1 MLASLRQQFGRNMLA
16 DNSQKIIR
24 DYLGKQSIV
33 LIGLMGAGK
42 TTLGRRLSKHLDLP
56 FKDADQEI
64 EAAAG
69 MDVTEFFA
77 TFGEDKFRDGEE
89 KVISRLLDN
98 GPQILATGGGAYMRQ
113 ATRDNIKQ
121 NGISIWLRGDLELLM
136 ERIAL
141 RQTRPLLQV
150 DNPKEV
156 MQKLIDERYPVY
168 AQADITIDTID
179 APHNVMIDK
188 LLKEMVAYAS

>member
-1 MLASLRQQFGRNMLA
+1 MFDRN
-16 DNSQKIIR
+16 STKVIR
-24 DYLGKQSIV
+24 DYLGNQSIV

-42 TTLGRRLSKHLDLP
+42 TTLGRRLAKHLDLP
-56 FKDADQEI
+56 FKDADHEI

-77 TFGEDKFRDGEE
+77 TFGEEKFREGEE

-121 NGISIWLRGDLELLM
+121 KGISIWLRGDLELLM
-136 ERIAL
+136 NRIAL

-156 MQKLIDERYPVY
+156 MQKLIDDRYPVY
-168 AQADITIDTID
+168 AGANITIDTID
-179 APHNVMIDK
+179 APHNVMIEK
-188 LLKEMVAYAS
+188 LLKEMIEYAS

>member
-1 MLASLRQQFGRNMLA
+1 MFDRNGT
-16 DNSQKIIR
+16 KVIR
-24 DYLGKQSIV
+24 DYLGNQSIV

-42 TTLGRRLSKHLDLP
+42 TTLGRRLAKHLDLP

-77 TFGEDKFRDGEE
+77 TFGEEKFREGEE

-113 ATRDNIKQ
+113 TTRDNIKRQ
-121 NGISIWLRGDLELLM
+121 GISIWLRGDLELLM
-136 ERIAL
+136 NRIAL

-156 MQKLIDERYPVY
+156 MQRLIDERYPVY
-168 AQADITIDTID
+168 AQANITIDTID
-179 APHNVMIDK
+179 APHNVMIEK
-188 LLKEMVAYAS
+188 LLDEMIEYAS

>member
-1 MLASLRQQFGRNMLA
+1 MFDRNGT
-16 DNSQKIIR
+16 KIIR
-24 DYLGKQSIV
+24 DYLGNQSIV

-42 TTLGRRLSKHLDLP
+42 TTLGRRLAKHLDLP

-77 TFGEDKFRDGEE
+77 TFGEEKFRDGEE
-89 KVISRLLDN
+89 KVISRLLDT

-113 ATRDNIKQ
+113 STRDNIKRQ
-121 NGISIWLRGDLELLM
+121 GISIWLRGDLELLM
-136 ERIAL
+136 NRIAL

-156 MQKLIDERYPVY
+156 MQQLIDERYPVY
-168 AQADITIDTID
+168 AGADITIDTID
-179 APHNVMIDK
+179 APHNVMIEK
-188 LLKEMVAYAS
+188 LLKEMIEYAS

>member
-1 MLASLRQQFGRNMLA
+1 MFAE
-16 DNSQKIIR
+16 NSTKIIR

-42 TTLGRRLSKHLDLP
+42 TTLGRRLAKHLDLP
-56 FKDADQEI
+56 FKDADHEI

-69 MDVTEFFA
+69 MDVPEFFA

-89 KVISRLLDN
+89 KVISRLLDS
-98 GPQILATGGGAYMRQ
+98 GPQILATGGGAYMRE
-113 ATRDNIKQ
+113 ATRNNIKEK
-121 NGISIWLRGDLELLM
+121 GISIWLRGDLELLM
-136 ERIAL
+136 DRIAL

-156 MQKLIDERYPVY
+156 MQKLIDERYPIY
-168 AQADITIDTID
+168 AQADVTIDTID

>member
-1 MLASLRQQFGRNMLA
+1 MFDRNGT
-16 DNSQKIIR
+16 KVIR
-24 DYLGKQSIV
+24 DYLGNQSIV

-42 TTLGRRLSKHLDLP
+42 TTLGRRLAKHLDLP

-77 TFGEDKFRDGEE
+77 TFGEEKFREGEE

-113 ATRDNIKQ
+113 TTRDNIKRQ
-121 NGISIWLRGDLELLM
+121 GISIWLRGDLELLM
-136 ERIAL
+136 NRIAL

-168 AQADITIDTID
+168 AQANITIDTID
-179 APHNVMIDK
+179 APHNVMIEK
-188 LLKEMVAYAS
+188 LLDEMIEYAS

>member
-1 MLASLRQQFGRNMLA
+1 MFDDRRT
-16 DNSQKIIR
+16 KIIR
-24 DYLGKQSIV
+24 DYLGRQSII

-42 TTLGRRLSKHLDLP
+42 TTLGRRLAKHLDLP
-56 FKDADQEI
+56 FKDADHEI

-69 MDVTEFFA
+69 MDVAEFFA

-113 ATRDNIKQ
+113 ATRDNIK
-121 NGISIWLRGDLELLM
+121 NKGISIWLRGDLELLM
-136 ERIAL
+136 NRIAL

-168 AQADITIDTID
+168 AAADITIDTID
-179 APHNVMIDK
+179 APHNVMIEK
-188 LLKEMVAYAS
+188 LLEEMIDYAS

>member
-1 MLASLRQQFGRNMLA
+1 MF
-16 DNSQKIIR
+16 DENSTKVIR
-24 DYLGKQSIV
+24 DYLGNRSIV

-42 TTLGRRLSKHLDLP
+42 TTLGRRLSKHLNLN
-56 FKDADQEI
+56 FKDADHEI

-69 MDVTEFFA
+69 MDVAEFFA
-77 TFGEDKFRDGEE
+77 TFGEQKFREGEE
-89 KVISRLLDN
+89 KVIARLLDE
-98 GPQILATGGGAYMRQ
+98 GPQILATGGGAYMCKTTRQ
-113 ATRDNIKQ
+113 NIKQ

-150 DNPKEV
+150 ENPREV
-156 MQKLIDERYPVY
+156 MQKLIDERYPIY
-168 AQADITIDTID
+168 AQADIIIDTID

-188 LLKEMVAYAS
+188 LLDKMFEYAT

>member
-1 MLASLRQQFGRNMLA
+1 MFDENGT
-16 DNSQKIIR
+16 KIIR
-24 DYLGKQSIV
+24 DYLGRRSII

-42 TTLGRRLSKHLDLP
+42 TTLGRRLAKHLNLP

-69 MDVTEFFA
+69 MNVAEFFA
-77 TFGEDKFRDGEE
+77 TFGEEKFRDGEE

-121 NGISIWLRGDLELLM
+121 KGISIWLRGDLELLM

-150 DNPKEV
+150 DNPKQV

-168 AQADITIDTID
+168 ELADITIDTID

-188 LLKEMVAYAS
+188 LLEEMLEYAS